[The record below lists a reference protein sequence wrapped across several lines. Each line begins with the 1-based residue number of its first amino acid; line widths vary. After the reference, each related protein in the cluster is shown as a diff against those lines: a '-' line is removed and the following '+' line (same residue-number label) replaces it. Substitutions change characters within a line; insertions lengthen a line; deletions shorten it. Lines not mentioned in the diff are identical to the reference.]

1 MSDETQDAPDNL
13 PATTGAEAPESAG
26 RLAEIEDMMADTR
39 GPYWNGS
46 KSDALQAE
54 YRELLDRQGGDTA
67 AQAGADQA
75 MTAADVAG
83 SLDVIGAMGEVGAEW
98 ASDLRDSGNLG
109 ALEVSE
115 NVRSDIMADMGTTAD
130 EVASAFDG
138 LGDNVRAAVYR
149 ELGSAYVPQQ
159 PAADPADLAEF
170 SGTSAGQ
177 ILVEEWGDEAG
188 RKLAVALY
196 RWDRMIADLTET
208 EEAEIDD
215 FYRLRLRPQERAA
228 VLRRLAA

>member
-1 MSDETQDAPDNL
+1 MADDAPDAVETA
-13 PATTGAEAPESAG
+13 PAETALVPSDRKTELEG
-26 RLAEIEDMMADTR
+26 MMADTR

-54 YRELLDRQGGDTA
+54 YRDLLDRQGGDTA

-83 SLDVIGAMGEVGAEW
+83 SLDVIGAMGEVGADW

-115 NVRSDIMADMGTTAD
+115 NVRSDIMADMGVTAD

-159 PAADPADLAEF
+159 PAADPADLEEF

-177 ILVEEWGDEAG
+177 ILVREWGDDAG

-196 RWDRMIADLTET
+196 RWERTVEGLSDTEF
-208 EEAEIDD
+208 AELDD